1 MNRPKSMQIYKD
13 IDLKLGIKS
22 SLPKAKPTLALL
34 ILLWLSND
42 KSADLRYSVQ
52 DATKIRMSEECK
64 NNLRVFIQ
72 NIDAELDF
80 DTVLEKAESNCL
92 FQSQLESL
100 IVAFELVWKLAII
113 KFEDKARSNSAE
125 RTGNS
130 RYSKVLTFT
139 SNIDIIDV
147 VVSNNE
153 NYPKVL
159 LTWLLEKDGE
169 SSLAN
174 YEEKLIKVLTC
185 LSEDA
190 ICKLRDGEED
200 TIFNPLS
207 VYDAMDSYG
216 VQIDINGDGEAKG
229 ALRVIKSALN
239 EGLNSY
245 LEYNAGK
252 VFVETEEVYLD
263 MQQYAKRVRAYHSLQ
278 YIKLNA
284 DGVEVES
291 EDVTETACNAE
302 V

>member
-1 MNRPKSMQIYKD
+1 MNRPKSMQVYKD

-64 NNLRVFIQ
+64 NNLKVFIQ

-113 KFEDKARSNSAE
+113 RFEDSAKSNSAE

-153 NYPKVL
+153 NYPKECALVD
-159 LTWLLEKDGE
+159 KK
-169 SSLAN
+169 N
-174 YEEKLIKVLTC
+174 IKMLISDIASIGKY
-185 LSEDA
+185 D
-190 ICKLRDGEED
+190 
-200 TIFNPLS
+200 S
-207 VYDAMDSYG
+207 V
-216 VQIDINGDGEAKG
+216 
-229 ALRVIKSALN
+229 
-239 EGLNSY
+239 
-245 LEYNAGK
+245 
-252 VFVETEEVYLD
+252 TEVN
-263 MQQYAKRVRAYHSLQ
+263 
-278 YIKLNA
+278 KLNA
-284 DGVEVES
+284 ILERVKVDAEKANVKYKKDGVMAFKLSVL
-291 EDVTETACNAE
+291 VGIAVMIILC
-302 V
+302 

>member
-153 NYPKVL
+153 NYPKECALVD
-159 LTWLLEKDGE
+159 KK
-169 SSLAN
+169 N
-174 YEEKLIKVLTC
+174 IKMLISDIASIGKY
-185 LSEDA
+185 D
-190 ICKLRDGEED
+190 
-200 TIFNPLS
+200 S
-207 VYDAMDSYG
+207 V
-216 VQIDINGDGEAKG
+216 
-229 ALRVIKSALN
+229 
-239 EGLNSY
+239 
-245 LEYNAGK
+245 
-252 VFVETEEVYLD
+252 TEVN
-263 MQQYAKRVRAYHSLQ
+263 
-278 YIKLNA
+278 KLNA
-284 DGVEVES
+284 ILERVKVDAEKANVKYKKDGVMAFKLSVL
-291 EDVTETACNAE
+291 VGIAVMIILC
-302 V
+302 